1 MMNKKIFIII
11 LCMIIVLT
19 VFVGAAGKIMKDDIH
34 IATKQELV
42 KVDDI
47 GDVLSERIVLYLKH
61 NKDCSIEDLVHV
73 KGIGEQ
79 RLKEIKK
86 SYY

>member
-1 MMNKKIFIII
+1 MKKNTFIII
-11 LCMIIVLT
+11 LACVIIIAL
-19 VFVGAAGKIMKDDIH
+19 FVGSTDKIMKDDIH
-34 IATKQELV
+34 IVTKQEIME
-42 KVDDI
+42 VDDI
-47 GDVLSERIVLYLKH
+47 GDVLSERIILYLKY
-61 NKDCSIEDLVHV
+61 NKNCSVDDLVYI

>member
-1 MMNKKIFIII
+1 MNKKIFIII
-11 LCMIIVLT
+11 LSCMIVL
-19 VFVGAAGKIMKDDIH
+19 VLFVGSAGKIIKDDIH

-47 GDVLSERIVLYLKH
+47 GDVLSERIVLYLKY
-61 NKDCSIEDLVHV
+61 NKNCSIDDLVYIN
-73 KGIGEQ
+73 GIGEQ

-86 SYY
+86 HYY